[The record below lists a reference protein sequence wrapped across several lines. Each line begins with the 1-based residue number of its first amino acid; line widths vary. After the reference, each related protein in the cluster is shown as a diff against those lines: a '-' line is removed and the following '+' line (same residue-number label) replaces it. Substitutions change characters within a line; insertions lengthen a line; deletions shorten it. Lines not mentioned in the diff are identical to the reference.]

1 MASQNEKKKK
11 KVCMFL
17 ADTAATLLPTSEL
30 EMTETFQEFCSLYL

>member
-1 MASQNEKKKK
+1 MASQNEKKK